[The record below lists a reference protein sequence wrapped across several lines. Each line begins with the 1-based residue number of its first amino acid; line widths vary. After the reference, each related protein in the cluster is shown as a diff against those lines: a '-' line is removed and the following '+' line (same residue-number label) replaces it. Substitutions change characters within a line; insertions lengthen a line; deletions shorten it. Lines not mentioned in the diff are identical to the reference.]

1 MEAQW
6 LLNHIQPS
14 WLSTADSDFGLEE
27 FYNSDP
33 HNSLTDIQSPIYSY
47 QTLGSVSTAGKYLA
61 PSAKR

>member
-14 WLSTADSDFGLEE
+14 WLSTDFGLEQ
-27 FYNSDP
+27 FCDLDP
-33 HNSLTDIQSPIYSY
+33 HNSLTDIQSPTYSY

-61 PSAKR
+61 PSAKH